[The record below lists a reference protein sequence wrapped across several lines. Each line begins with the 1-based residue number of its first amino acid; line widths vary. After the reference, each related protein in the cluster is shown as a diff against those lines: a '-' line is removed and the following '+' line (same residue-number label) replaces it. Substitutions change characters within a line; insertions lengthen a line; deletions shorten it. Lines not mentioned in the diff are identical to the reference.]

1 MKRYILF
8 AALSL
13 LLASCAKEE
22 SDSFIPQ
29 PTEGVT
35 LSVQC
40 VDMLPQVIMSRA
52 VESKTAEEKKI
63 NRLHLFFFDKEGNF
77 LIPTS
82 DNFKPYHVAN
92 IGENGLAAVTIPK
105 NAFQEQQDL
114 TDIQIYAVANPISN
128 VQDAD
133 HTNETFRVETYSP
146 NGTICHGDANDPA
159 KEVTIT
165 NLDDLRNWYYR
176 PAKRADVT
184 KLPAGGMPMVAHYQ
198 APAGKK
204 VLADNG
210 TIVLQMKAL
219 MARVDIKV
227 NLDANQT
234 SHDHRLPTLQVEQYG
249 IKNMPRCVPFTAP
262 TTTTT
267 VPTEDIEPEMLVKL
281 DNPMTLVDGQQ
292 TEVFTYYTYENIKEK
307 KAEPKYPAGVDVN
320 DETVTQRWKPTIA
333 PDDASAF
340 IMKGHYVTHQGLEY
354 DASFTVYLGSDVVD
368 KFDVRRN
375 HCYKNNITI
384 CGLDY
389 VRNSDESKYTFD
401 GRVNVITENPV
412 YISIVN
418 ERKVDAHATALPMD
432 IYFLRMENNTAICPS
447 TVTIELLPEND
458 GRIPDWIRMEKVS
471 AATMKAND
479 YKAGTGA
486 REYFTTDLVTNTL
499 KDNTKY
505 VIHNNYDNQHPED
518 GTRTRIYF
526 YIDEN
531 VPASNNPAP
540 GTYGDRTAVVRV
552 HYENEEGEDR
562 NRTIE
567 IDQKALLHVT
577 GERNSLNIDYW
588 LEYYEEYMDHKDPLD
603 LHSMPAEL
611 YSGLPWSK
619 RADGNDSYATNDD
632 FRSYLG
638 NIGIS
643 IFNRFDSY
651 EVYGAKQGLWMTEFM
666 LLSRT
671 GRRPI
676 TDVKIYNDEIP
687 PTAFHYCY
695 GKNKRLDD
703 GNVPTPTNG
712 QGYWFLP
719 GISDLEIALE
729 TYYTTF
735 PEFQQN
741 LYWSASSASYKRLLI
756 TYEYESHARATAIK
770 PDGKYIES
778 GTENPDYDANDP
790 MKSGKAPRTT
800 PLRIRAGYVFR

>member
-198 APAGKK
+198 APAGEK

-267 VPTEDIEPEMLVKL
+267 VPAADIEPEMLVKL

-447 TVTIELLPEND
+447 TVTIELLPGND

-505 VIHNNYDNQHPED
+505 VIHNNHDNQHPED

-577 GERNSLNIDYW
+577 GVRNSLNIDYW

-619 RADGNDSYATNDD
+619 RTDGNDSYATNTA

-638 NIGIS
+638 NIGVS
-643 IFNRFDSY
+643 IGNRFDSY

-695 GKNKRLDD
+695 GKNKRQDD

-778 GTENPDYDANDP
+778 GTETPDYDANDP